1 MNKFAL
7 SLCLSIVWT
16 SYLSGQS
23 TMAYTIN
30 EPFRLGTEV
39 FPQGIILEVGVNP
52 DFVDLGGNYF
62 NANNS
67 WINAGALKW
76 EFYAS
81 WAGDVELLM
90 NTSTNKAILRL
101 KYEPADYSVLTLTEL
116 SSKEVA
122 EIKKRNRERQIE
134 EQERRL
140 QVIELE
146 RQRQEKERIQTEL
159 FNKYIKTS
167 DSLFEL
173 TNYGEALK
181 YLTMAEGLD
190 MVKPTVKVSINP
202 SLKERNNQLSE
213 RIEFEKLR
221 KTKVFRLIELDNNQH
236 TSINNSIQNII
247 YLNILQQLE
256 NSSLTIN
263 IRISVD
269 TNGVVQYTT
278 AGLEKQPE
286 LQIKLSKELDKS
298 LIELKVLLP
307 QITKYKKFISYE
319 SEHYFNVESK
329 EKTALFEVTY
339 NKIITL
345 ENNAGMNVDRFGPK
359 GNYPIGLYHI
369 TAVQARINDK
379 DYSRVKTTYYKGSGG
394 PANAI
399 YTGVLPWKGYKEV
412 AGKVNKPNSIAPL
425 ALFPIAAIFKL
436 SSNSMYNQ
444 YLSAVDMNDVNRYY
458 NSANN
463 QHKIAIISGS
473 VAIIYSAYNMGWVYL
488 RGLKNIKQQR
498 QFFKNNPLIQKW
510 TNSNS
515 PNKGEKTNRKNDRL

>member
-1 MNKFAL
+1 
-7 SLCLSIVWT
+7 
-16 SYLSGQS
+16 
-23 TMAYTIN
+23 MAYTIN
-30 EPFRLGTEV
+30 EPFRLGTEF

-67 WINAGALKW
+67 FINAGALKW

-116 SSKEVA
+116 SSKELA
-122 EIKKRNRERQIE
+122 EVKKRNRERQKE

-173 TNYGEALK
+173 TNYGEALR

-190 MVKPTVKVSINP
+190 MVKPTVKVSMNP
-202 SLKERNNQLSE
+202 SLKERNNQLLE

-221 KTKVFRLIELDNNQH
+221 KTKVFKLIEFDNKQH
-236 TSINNSIQNII
+236 TTINNSIQNII

-256 NSSLTIN
+256 NSTITIN

-278 AGLEKQPE
+278 AGLEKQPD
-286 LQIKLSKELDKS
+286 LQMKLSKELDKS
-298 LIELKVLLP
+298 LIESKVLLP
-307 QITKYKKFISYE
+307 RITKFKKYISYE

-329 EKTALFEVTY
+329 EKIAVFEVTN
-339 NKIITL
+339 NKIITVL
-345 ENNAGMNVDRFGPK
+345 NNAGMNVDRFGPK
-359 GNYPIGLYHI
+359 GNYPMGLYYT
-369 TAVQARINDK
+369 TAVEASINYK
-379 DYSRVKTTYYKGSGG
+379 DYSRVKTTLFKGTGG
-394 PANAI
+394 PVNAI
-399 YTGVLPWKGYKEV
+399 YTGLLPWKGFKEV
-412 AGKVNKPNSIAPL
+412 SGKVKKFSSVAPMGLLSIAGIL
-425 ALFPIAAIFKL
+425 NL
-436 SSNSMYNQ
+436 SANNKYNQ
-444 YLSAVDMNDVNRYY
+444 YLNATDPIVVRRNY
-458 NSANN
+458 NSANTQN
-463 QHKIAIISGS
+463 HIAIIAGC
-473 VAIIYSAYNMGWVYL
+473 AGIIYTAYNVTWVYIKGVKNKKKQLIFL
-488 RGLKNIKQQR
+488 R
-498 QFFKNNPLIQKW
+498 NNPSIQKW
-510 TNSNS
+510 DARSNS
-515 PNKGEKTNRKNDRL
+515 ETEISK

>member
-1 MNKFAL
+1 
-7 SLCLSIVWT
+7 
-16 SYLSGQS
+16 
-23 TMAYTIN
+23 
-30 EPFRLGTEV
+30 
-39 FPQGIILEVGVNP
+39 
-52 DFVDLGGNYF
+52 
-62 NANNS
+62 
-67 WINAGALKW
+67 
-76 EFYAS
+76 
-81 WAGDVELLM
+81 
-90 NTSTNKAILRL
+90 
-101 KYEPADYSVLTLTEL
+101 
-116 SSKEVA
+116 
-122 EIKKRNRERQIE
+122 
-134 EQERRL
+134 
-140 QVIELE
+140 
-146 RQRQEKERIQTEL
+146 
-159 FNKYIKTS
+159 
-167 DSLFEL
+167 
-173 TNYGEALK
+173 
-181 YLTMAEGLD
+181 MAEGLD
-190 MVKPTVKVSINP
+190 MVKPTVKVSMNP

-269 TNGVVQYTT
+269 TNGVVQYTA
-278 AGLEKQPE
+278 AGLEKQPN

-298 LIELKVLLP
+298 LIESKVLLP
-307 QITKYKKFISYE
+307 RITKFKKYINYE

-412 AGKVNKPNSIAPL
+412 AGKVDKFNSVAPMGLLSIAG
-425 ALFPIAAIFKL
+425 IVKL
-436 SSNSMYNQ
+436 SSNNNYNQ
-444 YLSAVDMNDVNRYY
+444 YLNATDPIVIRRHY
-458 NSANN
+458 NSANIQN
-463 QHKIAIISGS
+463 KIAIIAGC
-473 VAIIYSAYNMGWVYL
+473 AGIIYTAYNVTWVYIKGVKNKNKQRVFL
-488 RGLKNIKQQR
+488 R
-498 QFFKNNPLIQKW
+498 NNPSIQKW
-510 TNSNS
+510 DTRANSVL
-515 PNKGEKTNRKNDRL
+515 K

>member
-1 MNKFAL
+1 MDHTK
-7 SLCLSIVWT
+7 CK
-16 SYLSGQS
+16 
-23 TMAYTIN
+23 
-30 EPFRLGTEV
+30 
-39 FPQGIILEVGVNP
+39 
-52 DFVDLGGNYF
+52 
-62 NANNS
+62 NNS
-67 WINAGALKW
+67 KTQKMKAWIFLVALLAFASVHAQND
-76 EFYAS
+76 ECIIIRVNEYGTVGLMNFYPGMEIELCTDNVRLNGTNYSANLS
-81 WAGDVELLM
+81 PYEKAVVYNFSTPSTGDVVLIVNFNERRGQF
-90 NTSTNKAILRL
+90 KL
-101 KYEPADYSVLTLTEL
+101 KYENERLNFSFVEL
-116 SSKEVA
+116 SSKEIA
-122 EIKKRNRERQIE
+122 EIKKRNREREKE

-140 QVIELE
+140 QEIELE
-146 RQRQEKERIQTEL
+146 RQRREKERIQTEL

-173 TNYGEALK
+173 TNYGEALR

-190 MVKPTVKVSINP
+190 MVKPTVKVSMNP

-221 KTKVFRLIELDNNQH
+221 KTKVFKLIEFDNKQH
-236 TSINNSIQNII
+236 TTINNSIQNII

-298 LIELKVLLP
+298 LIELKGLLP
-307 QITKYKKFISYE
+307 RITKFNKYINYE

-359 GNYPIGLYHI
+359 SNYPIGLYHI

-379 DYSRVKTTYYKGSGG
+379 DYSRVKTTHYKGSGG

-399 YTGVLPWKGYKEV
+399 YTGILPWKGFKEV
-412 AGKVNKPNSIAPL
+412 SGKVNKVNSIAPMGL
-425 ALFPIAAIFKL
+425 LSIAGIFNL
-436 SSNSMYNQ
+436 SSNKKYNQ
-444 YLSAVDMNDVNRYY
+444 YLNATDPIIVRRNY
-458 NSANN
+458 NSANTQN
-463 QHKIAIISGS
+463 HIAIIAGC
-473 VAIIYSAYNMGWVYL
+473 AGILYTAYNMTWVYIKGVKNKKKERIFL
-488 RGLKNIKQQR
+488 RMY
-498 QFFKNNPLIQKW
+498 PSIQKW
-510 TNSNS
+510 DARSNS
-515 PNKGEKTNRKNDRL
+515 EK

>member
-1 MNKFAL
+1 MKVWIFLVSLIAFTSVNAQNDDCTIIRVNEYGSVALMNFYPGMEIELCADNVKLNGTYYSANL
-7 SLCLSIVWT
+7 SLYEKAVGYNFST
-16 SYLSGQS
+16 SS
-23 TMAYTIN
+23 T
-30 EPFRLGTEV
+30 
-39 FPQGIILEVGVNP
+39 
-52 DFVDLGGNYF
+52 
-62 NANNS
+62 
-67 WINAGALKW
+67 
-76 EFYAS
+76 
-81 WAGDVELLM
+81 GDVVLIVNFKERRGQF
-90 NTSTNKAILRL
+90 KL
-101 KYEPADYSVLTLTEL
+101 KYDNERFNFTFVVL

-167 DSLFEL
+167 DSLFEF
-173 TNYGEALK
+173 TNYGEALR

-190 MVKPTVKVSINP
+190 MVKPTVKVFMNP

-236 TSINNSIQNII
+236 TTINNSIQNII

-256 NSSLTIN
+256 NCSLTIN
-263 IRISVD
+263 VRISVD

-307 QITKYKKFISYE
+307 RFTKYKKYINYE

-329 EKTALFEVTY
+329 EKIALFEVTF

-345 ENNAGMNVDRFGPK
+345 ENNAGMNVDRLGPK
-359 GNYPIGLYHI
+359 GYYPMGLYHI

-444 YLSAVDMNDVNRYY
+444 YLSAVDMNDVSRYY

-498 QFFKNNPLIQKW
+498 QFLKSNPLIQRW

-515 PNKGEKTNRKNDRL
+515 PDKDEKTNRKND